1 MKTFSLNKVIAI
13 FALLF
18 LIGGG
23 KTLAETTATLQAS
36 STDPSQGRPEFA
48 YTINNVNVLNGGV
61 IDYGYWNVNLYSV
74 VNSPA
79 NAAAFAFYA
88 VAGKPNTYYIYN
100 YSAKKWVTYDL
111 ATSYNNDMKGFL
123 KLSDTKTEGCYF
135 EITSCTNDTHSGY
148 QMRPY
153 ASDGTIDEDCY
164 LNYNGGNGAN
174 VSLTVGLWKDP
185 GSQDKGACWILKK
198 VDLEVNSIQTST
210 NEAKPEHV
218 FTMRNANGDYVNSN
232 LYRTLAASDYA
243 QFAFYEVS
251 GKASAYYIYNYSA
264 KKWLKYTTSATY
276 TKGKDFVFNGEK
288 SERSEFYITDAAKD
302 GVSGVQIQPYNAAGN
317 AANNYLNFYG
327 GGGDNVAHTIGN
339 YTTDGNNDAG
349 SLWVFTEVEIA
360 NNNAVI
366 TNKTMSEGSVVS
378 TLLENHTGNGTK
390 LLKETAIDW
399 TKQKVIAEIDLSTCG
414 TGTEDLFSIGE
425 NIQTFE
431 ANNIHM
437 YKKSDGSITAYLVGN
452 PIKGGITGFESS
464 TLLDGNMLRVELSSE
479 KGFVVND
486 VVVFS
491 KEAIN
496 QYSEQYY
503 TNQFFSLSNIQVG
516 SGEGTNQ
523 ESRAKYNYI
532 SVATKDYQTA
542 TVTSSNTL
550 DEVTVNSFNAQNDV
564 DVQLKRSLTPT
575 QWNTFCVPFTI
586 SEDVIAEKFGAGTL
600 VYTFG
605 SMNGNVMNFAHST
618 TIEAGTPYI
627 VKPTKE
633 VVNPS
638 FTGVNIEATAAKKVG
653 ADGYFM
659 QGIYSAKTDLTTDG
673 TNLFLGDGNKFYKPA
688 GATTAKMKGLRAFF
702 IVPQGTNLAALRA
715 NIDGATTAID
725 ELTAVV
731 EQPTDNRIYNLQ
743 GQFVGT
749 SFEGLHGVYVQN
761 GKKVLVK

>member
-1 MKTFSLNKVIAI
+1 
-13 FALLF
+13 
-18 LIGGG
+18 
-23 KTLAETTATLQAS
+23 
-36 STDPSQGRPEFA
+36 
-48 YTINNVNVLNGGV
+48 
-61 IDYGYWNVNLYSV
+61 
-74 VNSPA
+74 
-79 NAAAFAFYA
+79 
-88 VAGKPNTYYIYN
+88 
-100 YSAKKWVTYDL
+100 
-111 ATSYNNDMKGFL
+111 MKGFL

-198 VDLEVNSIQTST
+198 VDLGVNSIQTST

-218 FTMRNANGDYVNSN
+218 FTMRNANNSYVNSN
-232 LYRTLAASDYA
+232 LYCATSTSDYA

-251 GKASAYYIYNYSA
+251 GKTSAYYIYNYSA

-317 AANNYLNFYG
+317 AANNYLNFYK
-327 GGGDNVAHTIGN
+327 GGDQNTNNTIGN

-399 TKQKVIAEIDLSTCG
+399 TQQKVIAEIDLSTCG

-425 NIQTFE
+425 NIQTFK
-431 ANNIHM
+431 ANNLHV
-437 YKKSDGSITAYLVGN
+437 YKKNDGNITAYLVGN
-452 PIKGGITGFESS
+452 PLGGGTTAFESS

-479 KGFVVND
+479 KGFVMND

-532 SVATKDYQTA
+532 SVVTNDYKTA

-564 DVQLKRSLTPT
+564 DVQLKRSLTPA

-586 SEDVIAEKFGAGTL
+586 SADVIAEKFGAGTQ
-600 VYTFG
+600 VRTFG
-605 SMNGNVMNFAHST
+605 SMNGNVMNFVAST
-618 TIEAGTPYI
+618 TIEAGKPYI
-627 VKPTKE
+627 VKPANT
-633 VVNPS
+633 VVNPT
-638 FTGVNIEATAAKKVG
+638 FTGVNIVASAPVKSGENG
-653 ADGYFM
+653 FFM
-659 QGIYSAKTDLTTDG
+659 QGTYGAKTDLTTDG
-673 TNLFLGDGNKFYKPA
+673 TNLFLGEGNKFFKPA
-688 GATTAKMKGLRAFF
+688 AGSTKMKGMRAYF
-702 IVPQGTNLAALRA
+702 IVPSGTNFAALRA

-725 ELTAVV
+725 ELTTVV

>member
-1 MKTFSLNKVIAI
+1 M
-13 FALLF
+13 
-18 LIGGG
+18 GG

-36 STDPSQGRPEFA
+36 STDPSLGKPEFA
-48 YTINNVNVLNGGV
+48 YTINNVNVLNGTT

-79 NAAAFAFYA
+79 NAASFAFYA
-88 VAGKPNTYYIYN
+88 VAGKSNTYYIYN

-111 ATSYNNDMKGFL
+111 ATSYNNNMKGFL

-174 VSLTVGLWKDP
+174 ASLTVGLWKDP

-198 VDLEVNSIQTST
+198 VDLGVNSIQTST

-218 FTMRNANGDYVNSN
+218 FTMRNANNSYVNSN
-232 LYRTLAASDYA
+232 LYCATSTSDYA

-251 GKASAYYIYNYSA
+251 GKTSAYYIYNYSA

-276 TKGKDFVFNGEK
+276 TKGQDFVSNGEK

-317 AANNYLNFYG
+317 AANNYLNFYK
-327 GGGDNVAHTIGN
+327 GGDQNTNNTIGN

-378 TLLENHTGNGTK
+378 TLLENHTGDGTK
-390 LLKETAIDW
+390 ILKETAIDW
-399 TKQKVIAEIDLSTCG
+399 TKQKVIAEIDISTCG
-414 TGTEDLFSIGE
+414 TGTEDLFSIGNKITE
-425 NIQTFE
+425 FYE
-431 ANNIHM
+431 NNIHM
-437 YKKSDGSITAYLVGN
+437 YKTTGGITAYLVGN
-452 PIKGGITGFESS
+452 PVSGGATAFGPVSF
-464 TLLDGNMLRVELSSE
+464 DGNILRVELSSE

-486 VVVFS
+486 RVIFS
-491 KEAIN
+491 KDIIN
-496 QYSEQYY
+496 QYSEQKYSK
-503 TNQFFSLSNIQVG
+503 QFFSLSSIQVG
-516 SGEGTNQ
+516 SGENNQ
-523 ESRAKYNYI
+523 NSKAKYNFI
-532 SVATKDYQTA
+532 RVVTNDYQTA

-550 DEVTVNSFNAQNDV
+550 DEVAVNSFNAQNNV
-564 DVQLKRSLTPT
+564 DVQLKRTLSPEH
-575 QWNTFCVPFTI
+575 WNSFCVPFTI
-586 SEDVIAEKFGAGTL
+586 SADVIAEKFGAGTL

-605 SMNGNVMNFAHST
+605 SMNGNVMNFAVST

-627 VKPTKE
+627 VKPTQE
-633 VVNPS
+633 VVDPS

-688 GATTAKMKGLRAFF
+688 GTTTARMKGLRAFF

-725 ELTAVV
+725 EFATVV

>member
-1 MKTFSLNKVIAI
+1 M
-13 FALLF
+13 
-18 LIGGG
+18 GGG

-48 YTINNVNVLNGGV
+48 YTINNVNVLNGTT

-79 NAAAFAFYA
+79 NAASFAFYA
-88 VAGKPNTYYIYN
+88 VAGKSNTYYIYN

-111 ATSYNNDMKGFL
+111 ATSYDNTKGFL

-153 ASDGTIDEDCY
+153 ASDGTIDEDRY
-164 LNYNGGNGAN
+164 LNFNGGNGAN
-174 VSLTVGLWKDP
+174 ASITVGLWQDN
-185 GSQDKGACWILKK
+185 GSQDKGACWILKEA
-198 VDLEVNSIQTST
+198 DLSVKANITNTSLAAGSIVNSLYT
-210 NEAKPEHV
+210 N
-218 FTMRNANGDYVNSN
+218 Y
-232 LYRTLAASDYA
+232 
-243 QFAFYEVS
+243 Q
-251 GKASAYYIYNYSA
+251 
-264 KKWLKYTTSATY
+264 
-276 TKGKDFVFNGEK
+276 
-288 SERSEFYITDAAKD
+288 
-302 GVSGVQIQPYNAAGN
+302 
-317 AANNYLNFYG
+317 
-327 GGGDNVAHTIGN
+327 
-339 YTTDGNNDAG
+339 
-349 SLWVFTEVEIA
+349 
-360 NNNAVI
+360 
-366 TNKTMSEGSVVS
+366 
-378 TLLENHTGNGTK
+378 GNGTQFV
-390 LLKETAIDW
+390 KETAIDW
-399 TKQKVIAEIDLSTCG
+399 TNQKVVAEIDVSTCG

-425 NIQTFE
+425 DAITWF

-437 YKKSDGSITAYLVGN
+437 YKTTGGITAYLVGN
-452 PIKGGITGFESS
+452 PVGGGATAFGPVSF
-464 TLLDGNMLRVELSSE
+464 DGNILRVELSSE

-486 VVVFS
+486 RVIFS
-491 KEAIN
+491 KEVIN

-503 TNQFFSLSNIQVG
+503 SKQFFSLSTIKVG
-516 SGEGTNQ
+516 SGEGNNQ
-523 ESRAKYNYI
+523 ESKAKYNYI
-532 SVATKDYQTA
+532 SVVTNDYQTA
-542 TVTSSNTL
+542 TVASSNTL

-564 DVQLKRSLTPT
+564 DVQLKRSLSPA

-605 SMNGNVMNFAHST
+605 SMNGNVMNFKAST
-618 TIEAGTPYI
+618 TIEAGKPYI

-633 VVNPS
+633 VVDPT
-638 FTGVNIEATAAKKVG
+638 FTGVNIVESDPVKSG
-653 ADGYFM
+653 ENGFFM
-659 QGIYSAKTDLTTDG
+659 QGTYGAKTDLTTDG
-673 TNLFLGDGNKFYKPA
+673 TNLFLGEGNKFYKPA
-688 GATTAKMKGLRAFF
+688 GATTARMKGLRAFF

-725 ELTAVV
+725 ELTTVV

>member
-48 YTINNVNVLNGGV
+48 YTINNVNTIDGV
-61 IDYGYWNVNLYSV
+61 VDYGYWNVNLYSV
-74 VNSPA
+74 INSPA

-88 VAGKPNTYYIYN
+88 VAGKSNTYYIYN

-111 ATSYNNDMKGFL
+111 ATSYENMKGFL

-135 EITSCTNDTHSGY
+135 EITSCTKDTHSGY

-153 ASDGTIDEDCY
+153 ASDGTIDEDRY

-174 VSLTVGLWKDP
+174 ESITVGLWQDP
-185 GSQDKGACWILKK
+185 GSSDAGSCWILKEA
-198 VDLEVNSIQTST
+198 DLGVKANITNTSLAAGSIVNSLYT
-210 NEAKPEHV
+210 N
-218 FTMRNANGDYVNSN
+218 Y
-232 LYRTLAASDYA
+232 
-243 QFAFYEVS
+243 Q
-251 GKASAYYIYNYSA
+251 
-264 KKWLKYTTSATY
+264 
-276 TKGKDFVFNGEK
+276 
-288 SERSEFYITDAAKD
+288 
-302 GVSGVQIQPYNAAGN
+302 
-317 AANNYLNFYG
+317 
-327 GGGDNVAHTIGN
+327 
-339 YTTDGNNDAG
+339 
-349 SLWVFTEVEIA
+349 
-360 NNNAVI
+360 
-366 TNKTMSEGSVVS
+366 
-378 TLLENHTGNGTK
+378 GNGTK
-390 LLKETAIDW
+390 FEKETAIDW
-399 TKQKVIAEIDLSTCG
+399 TNQKVVAEIDISTCG
-414 TGTEDLFSIGE
+414 TGTEDLFSIG
-425 NIQTFE
+425 NKITTFHE
-431 ANNIHM
+431 NNIHV
-437 YKKSDGSITAYLVGN
+437 YKRNDGNITAYLVGN
-452 PIKGGITGFESS
+452 PVSGGATAFESS
-464 TLLDGNMLRVELSSE
+464 TLPDGNMLRVELSSE

-491 KEAIN
+491 KEIIN

-503 TNQFFSLSNIQVG
+503 GKQFFSLSNIQVG

-523 ESRAKYNYI
+523 ESKAKYNYI
-532 SVATKDYQTA
+532 SVVTNDYKAA

-586 SEDVIAEKFGAGTL
+586 SADVIAEKFGAGTL

-605 SMNGNVMNFAHST
+605 SMNGNVMNFKAST
-618 TIEAGTPYI
+618 IIEAGKPYI
-627 VKPTKE
+627 VKPANT
-633 VVNPS
+633 VVNPT
-638 FTGVNIEATAAKKVG
+638 FTGVNIEASAPVKSG
-653 ADGYFM
+653 ENGFFM
-659 QGIYSAKTDLTTDG
+659 QGTYGAKTDLLDDG
-673 TNLFLGDGNKFYKPA
+673 TNLFLGEGDKFYKPA
-688 GATTAKMKGLRAFF
+688 KGSTKMKGMRAYF
-702 IVPQGTNLAALRA
+702 IVPQGTNFAALRA

-725 ELTAVV
+725 ELTTVV

>member
-1 MKTFSLNKVIAI
+1 MNPDNVFDLCPQTTSDITWSSPTPVVHVYCDGTKLELDVLGIDGVTTNPVATITLGSSYDKTNITIEIDNENGFTVDGN
-13 FALLF
+13 
-18 LIGGG
+18 
-23 KTLAETTATLQAS
+23 TTALSSTVLATLFNNSNLTFASQEGSGRMHGTYKSVKVVSKTAS
-36 STDPSQGRPEFA
+36 SG
-48 YTINNVNVLNGGV
+48 I
-61 IDYGYWNVNLYSV
+61 I
-74 VNSPA
+74 
-79 NAAAFAFYA
+79 
-88 VAGKPNTYYIYN
+88 
-100 YSAKKWVTYDL
+100 
-111 ATSYNNDMKGFL
+111 
-123 KLSDTKTEGCYF
+123 
-135 EITSCTNDTHSGY
+135 
-148 QMRPY
+148 
-153 ASDGTIDEDCY
+153 
-164 LNYNGGNGAN
+164 
-174 VSLTVGLWKDP
+174 
-185 GSQDKGACWILKK
+185 
-198 VDLEVNSIQTST
+198 TST
-210 NEAKPEHV
+210 NETMPEHV
-218 FTMRNANGDYVNSN
+218 FTMRNANNNYVNSN
-232 LYRTLAASDYA
+232 LYCATSTSDYA

-251 GKASAYYIYNYSA
+251 GKTNAYYIYNYSA

-276 TKGKDFVFNGEK
+276 EAGKDFVSNGEK
-288 SERSEFYITDAAKD
+288 SERSEFYITSTAKN
-302 GVSGVQIQPYNAAGN
+302 GVNGVQIQPYNAAGN
-317 AANNYLNFYG
+317 AANNYLNFH
-327 GGGDNVAHTIGN
+327 GGGDQNTNHTIGN
-339 YTTDGNNDAG
+339 YTDNGSSDAG

-378 TLLENHTGNGTK
+378 TVLENHTGDGTK
-390 LLKETAIDW
+390 FTRDIAIDW
-399 TKQKVIAEIDLSTCG
+399 TKQKVIAEIDISTCG
-414 TGTEDLFSIGE
+414 TGTEDVFSIGDD
-425 NIQTFE
+425 IQTFK

-437 YKKSDGSITAYLVGN
+437 YKTTGGISAYVAGNHVG
-452 PIKGGITGFESS
+452 GGITSFGPVSF
-464 TLLDGNMLRVELSSE
+464 DGNILRVELSSE

-491 KEAIN
+491 KDSIN
-496 QYSEQYY
+496 KYSEKYY
-503 TNQFFSLSNIQVG
+503 EKQFFSLSTIKVG

-523 ESRAKYNYI
+523 ETKATYNYI
-532 SVATKDYQTA
+532 RVVTNDYQAA

-550 DEVTVNSFNAQNDV
+550 DEVTVNSFNAQNNV
-564 DVQLKRSLTPT
+564 DVQLKRTLSPEH
-575 QWNTFCVPFTI
+575 WNSFCVPFAI
-586 SEDVIAEKFGAGTL
+586 SEDVIAEKFGAGTQ
-600 VYTFG
+600 VCTFG

-633 VVNPS
+633 VVDPS

-688 GATTAKMKGLRAFF
+688 GTTTARMKGLRAFF

-725 ELTAVV
+725 ELTTVV

>member
-1 MKTFSLNKVIAI
+1 MKTFSLNKIIAI

-48 YTINNVNVLNGGV
+48 YTINNVNVLNGTT

-79 NAAAFAFYA
+79 NAASFAFYA
-88 VAGKPNTYYIYN
+88 VAGKSNTYYIYN

-111 ATSYNNDMKGFL
+111 ATSYDNTKGFL

-153 ASDGTIDEDCY
+153 ASDGTIDEDRY
-164 LNYNGGNGAN
+164 LNFNGGNGAN
-174 VSLTVGLWKDP
+174 ASITVGLWQDN
-185 GSQDKGACWILKK
+185 GSQDKGACWILKEA
-198 VDLEVNSIQTST
+198 DLSVKANITNTSLAAGSIVNSLYT
-210 NEAKPEHV
+210 N
-218 FTMRNANGDYVNSN
+218 Y
-232 LYRTLAASDYA
+232 
-243 QFAFYEVS
+243 Q
-251 GKASAYYIYNYSA
+251 
-264 KKWLKYTTSATY
+264 
-276 TKGKDFVFNGEK
+276 
-288 SERSEFYITDAAKD
+288 
-302 GVSGVQIQPYNAAGN
+302 
-317 AANNYLNFYG
+317 
-327 GGGDNVAHTIGN
+327 
-339 YTTDGNNDAG
+339 
-349 SLWVFTEVEIA
+349 
-360 NNNAVI
+360 
-366 TNKTMSEGSVVS
+366 
-378 TLLENHTGNGTK
+378 GNGTQFV
-390 LLKETAIDW
+390 KETAIDW
-399 TKQKVIAEIDLSTCG
+399 TNQKVVAEIDVSTCG

-425 NIQTFE
+425 DAITWF

-437 YKKSDGSITAYLVGN
+437 YKTTDGITAYLVGN
-452 PIKGGITGFESS
+452 PVGGGATAFGPVSF
-464 TLLDGNMLRVELSSE
+464 DGNILRVELSSE

-486 VVVFS
+486 RVIFS
-491 KEAIN
+491 KEVIN

-503 TNQFFSLSNIQVG
+503 SKQFFSLSTIKVG
-516 SGEGTNQ
+516 SGEGNNQ
-523 ESRAKYNYI
+523 ESKAKYNYI
-532 SVATKDYQTA
+532 SVVTNDYQTA

-586 SEDVIAEKFGAGTL
+586 SADVIAEKFGAGTL

-605 SMNGNVMNFAHST
+605 SMNGNVMNFAPST
-618 TIEAGTPYI
+618 TIEAGKPYI
-627 VKPTKE
+627 VKPANT
-633 VVNPS
+633 VVNPT
-638 FTGVNIEATAAKKVG
+638 FTGVNIEASAPVKSG
-653 ADGYFM
+653 ENGFFM
-659 QGIYSAKTDLTTDG
+659 QGTYGAKTDLLDDG
-673 TNLFLGDGNKFYKPA
+673 TNLFLGEGNKFYKPA
-688 GATTAKMKGLRAFF
+688 KGSTKMKGLRAFF

-725 ELTAVV
+725 EFATVV

>member
-1 MKTFSLNKVIAI
+1 MKTFSLNKIFAI

-36 STDPSQGRPEFA
+36 STDPSLGRPEFA
-48 YTINNVNVLNGGV
+48 YTINNVNVLNGTT

-79 NAAAFAFYA
+79 NAASFAFYA
-88 VAGKPNTYYIYN
+88 VAGKSNTYYIYN

-111 ATSYNNDMKGFL
+111 ATSYDNTKGFL

-153 ASDGTIDEDCY
+153 ASDGTIDEDRY
-164 LNYNGGNGAN
+164 LNFNGGNGAN
-174 VSLTVGLWKDP
+174 ASITVGLWQDN
-185 GSQDKGACWILKK
+185 GSQDKGACWILKEA
-198 VDLEVNSIQTST
+198 DLGV
-210 NEAKPEHV
+210 K
-218 FTMRNANGDYVNSN
+218 AN
-232 LYRTLAASDYA
+232 
-243 QFAFYEVS
+243 
-251 GKASAYYIYNYSA
+251 
-264 KKWLKYTTSATY
+264 
-276 TKGKDFVFNGEK
+276 
-288 SERSEFYITDAAKD
+288 
-302 GVSGVQIQPYNAAGN
+302 
-317 AANNYLNFYG
+317 
-327 GGGDNVAHTIGN
+327 
-339 YTTDGNNDAG
+339 
-349 SLWVFTEVEIA
+349 
-360 NNNAVI
+360 I
-366 TNKTMSEGSVVS
+366 TNTSLAEGSIVNALC
-378 TLLENHTGNGTK
+378 TNYQGDGTQFV
-390 LLKETAIDW
+390 KETAIDW
-399 TKQKVIAEIDLSTCG
+399 TNQKVVAEIDISTCG

-425 NIQTFE
+425 DAITWS

-437 YKKSDGSITAYLVGN
+437 YKTTGGITAYLVGN
-452 PIKGGITGFESS
+452 PVGGGATAFGPVSF
-464 TLLDGNMLRVELSSE
+464 DGNILRVELSSE

-486 VVVFS
+486 RVIFS
-491 KEAIN
+491 KEVIN

-503 TNQFFSLSNIQVG
+503 SKQFFSLSTIKVG

-532 SVATKDYQTA
+532 SVVTNDYKTA
-542 TVTSSNTL
+542 TVTVSNTL
-550 DEVTVNSFNAQNDV
+550 DEVAVNSFNAQNNV
-564 DVQLKRSLTPT
+564 DVQLKRTLSPAH
-575 QWNTFCVPFTI
+575 WNSFCVPFAI
-586 SEDVIAEKFGAGTL
+586 SEDVIAEKFGAGTQ
-600 VYTFG
+600 VCTFG
-605 SMNGNVMNFAHST
+605 SMNGNVMNFDHST
-618 TIEAGTPYI
+618 TIEAGKPYI

-633 VVNPS
+633 VVDPS
-638 FTGVNIEATAAKKVG
+638 FTSVNIEATAAKKVG

-673 TNLFLGDGNKFYKPA
+673 TNLFIGDGNKFYKPA
-688 GATTAKMKGLRAFF
+688 GTTTARMKGLRAFF

-725 ELTAVV
+725 ELTTVV

>member
-1 MKTFSLNKVIAI
+1 MKTFSLNKIFPI

-36 STDPSQGRPEFA
+36 STDPSLGRPEFA
-48 YTINNVNVLNGGV
+48 YTINNVNVLNGTT

-79 NAAAFAFYA
+79 NAASFAFYA
-88 VAGKPNTYYIYN
+88 VAGKSNTYYIYN

-164 LNYNGGNGAN
+164 LNYNGGNDAN
-174 VSLTVGLWKDP
+174 ASLTVGLWKDP
-185 GSQDKGACWILKK
+185 GTQDKGACWILKK
-198 VDLEVNSIQTST
+198 VDLGVNSIQTST

-218 FTMRNANGDYVNSN
+218 FTMRNANNDYVNSS
-232 LYRTLAASDYA
+232 LYRTLNSADYA

-251 GKASAYYIYNYSA
+251 GKANAYYIYNYSA

-288 SERSEFYITDAAKD
+288 SERCEFYITDAAKD

-327 GGGDNVAHTIGN
+327 GGGANVSNTIGN

-378 TLLENHTGNGTK
+378 TLLENHTGNGTQ
-390 LLKETAIDW
+390 LVKETAIDW
-399 TKQKVIAEIDLSTCG
+399 TTQKIVAEIDISTCG
-414 TGTEDLFSIGE
+414 TGTEDLFSIGDDAISW
-425 NIQTFE
+425 N
-431 ANNIHM
+431 AVNIHM
-437 YKKSDGSITAYLVGN
+437 YKSSKGINAYLSGN
-452 PIKGGITGFESS
+452 PASGTPTASGATA
-464 TLLDGNMLRVELSSE
+464 DGNMLRVELSSE
-479 KGFVVND
+479 KGFVVNGS
-486 VVVFS
+486 VVFS
-491 KEAIN
+491 KETIN
-496 QYSEQYY
+496 QYS
-503 TNQFFSLSNIQVG
+503 TLFSLSTIKVG
-516 SGEGTNQ
+516 SGENNQ
-523 ESRAKYNYI
+523 NSRATYNFI
-532 SVATKDYQTA
+532 RVVTNDYQAA

-550 DEVTVNSFNAQNDV
+550 DEVAVNSFNAQNNV
-564 DVQLKRSLTPT
+564 DVQLKRTLSPEH
-575 QWNTFCVPFTI
+575 WNSFCVPFAI
-586 SEDVIAEKFGAGTL
+586 SEDVIAEKFGAGTQI
-600 VYTFG
+600 YTFG

-618 TIEAGTPYI
+618 TIEAGMPYI

-633 VVNPS
+633 VVDPS

-673 TNLFLGDGNKFYKPA
+673 TNLFLGEGNKFYKPL
-688 GATTAKMKGLRAFF
+688 GTTTAKMKGMRAFF

-725 ELTAVV
+725 EFATVV